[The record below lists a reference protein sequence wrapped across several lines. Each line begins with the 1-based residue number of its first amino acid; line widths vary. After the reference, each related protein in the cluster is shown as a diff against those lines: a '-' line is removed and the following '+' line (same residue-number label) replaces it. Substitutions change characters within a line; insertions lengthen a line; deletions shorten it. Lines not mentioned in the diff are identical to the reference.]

1 MDRLT
6 NEDQPMARKK
16 VECEDKRLIPE
27 QTKKSSGDYTEV
39 KGCGILCT

>member
-16 VECEDKRLIPE
+16 VECEDERLIPE
-27 QTKKSSGDYTEV
+27 YTRKAAV
-39 KGCGILCT
+39 TILK